1 MLIRLNDREI
11 PDGAFRNGV
20 ISCPRIFKANK
31 NHSYMQVILLIF
43 NKIFFNDL
51 CMKQSVA
58 ANATKS
64 PESGVCVPEPCFVV
78 VLPYDGGRSHRSAAP
93 LRHVSPIRL
102 RLFRDFAW
110 LHLLALRADLLM
122 KRVFTDHIFGDLE
135 YALARAAPGQYVR
148 NPYPTDLRTFGNS
161 AFVASFEPFIYLF

>member
-43 NKIFFNDL
+43 NKISFNDL

-64 PESGVCVPEPCFVV
+64 PESGICVPEPVSVV

-102 RLFRDFAW
+102 GLFRDFAW
-110 LHLLALRADLLM
+110 LYLLALRADLLM
-122 KRVFTDHIFGDLE
+122 KRVFTDHIFGDLGMRSLVPRPANTYE
-135 YALARAAPGQYVR
+135 THTQLTSAR
-148 NPYPTDLRTFGNS
+148 S
-161 AFVASFEPFIYLF
+161 AIRRLSPLLSPFIYLF